1 MLEKMCRIAWMCNQI
16 SGHGDYCLTRKQAEA
31 WIERLTK
38 AHPDMNHWIEEA

>member
-1 MLEKMCRIAWMCNQI
+1 MYRICWSHALT
-16 SGHGDYCLTRKQAEA
+16 SGHGEFCLTKEQAEA